1 MPTIQELIDE
11 YARSKNPDFYKKII
25 KSVQTTNKLWAAY
38 SPVTKNHYMEYFQ
51 GRPTAFLFS
60 ERQFCE
66 SFRKH
71 LQTHRVK
78 IEPELCKTEDR
89 LLLFSD
95 LYRSGVEHI
104 LLDNGAGGTGRAFDW
119 GLLRAFERPFFL
131 AGGLG
136 PGNAAAAVRAL
147 RPFAVDVSSGVET
160 DGVKDREKMRAFVEA
175 VRKASREEDGT

>member
-1 MPTIQELIDE
+1 MKTMQEWIAD
-11 YARSKNPDFYKKII
+11 YAESKSSEIYQPILEQL
-25 KSVQTTNKLWAAY
+25 QTVNKLWTAY

-119 GLLRAFERPFFL
+119 GLLRTFERPFFL